1 MEDTADQGKTDKKNK
16 TGKMKEKI
24 KEDQRRRERYSE
36 ENNAKSLRDNSLQ
49 KHKGKHGN

>member
-24 KEDQRRRERYSE
+24 KEDQRRRET
-36 ENNAKSLRDNSLQ
+36 DTQ
-49 KHKGKHGN
+49 KKIIRIV